1 MVGNL
6 DRVRR
11 AIGSSWL
18 AMDSCGI
25 SMAGGFGMTT
35 LGGEAG
41 GRSSWGRR
49 IGRRI
54 ERGRVRVCE
63 IVVRYSFVCGGPVV
77 FAHRWMAWWS
87 ASIAKIRF
95 LHAM

>member
-11 AIGSSWL
+11 TIGSSGP
-18 AMDSCGI
+18 AMDSGGT
-25 SMAGGFGMTT
+25 SMTGVFGMAT

-41 GRSSWGRR
+41 GRYSWGRR

-54 ERGRVRVCE
+54 ERGRVCVCE
-63 IVVRYSFVCGGPVV
+63 SVV
-77 FAHRWMAWWS
+77 
-87 ASIAKIRF
+87 
-95 LHAM
+95 